1 MITGVV
7 TSSREDVIPRTLYR
21 PGGGEHALEA
31 VIDTGFNGAFALPRA
46 LIVDLGLAWRG
57 REYAVPADGS
67 ERLFEFHEAIV
78 AWDGDAR
85 RTTVIAAD
93 SDPLVGM
100 ALLSGYELTIQAVPG
115 GIVTITALP

>member
-1 MITGVV
+1 
-7 TSSREDVIPRTLYR
+7 
-21 PGGGEHALEA
+21 
-31 VIDTGFNGAFALPRA
+31 LPCRA

-57 REYAVPADGS
+57 REYAVLADGS
-67 ERLFEFHEAIV
+67 ERPFESYEAIV

-100 ALLSGYELTIQAVPG
+100 ALLSGYELTMRAVPG